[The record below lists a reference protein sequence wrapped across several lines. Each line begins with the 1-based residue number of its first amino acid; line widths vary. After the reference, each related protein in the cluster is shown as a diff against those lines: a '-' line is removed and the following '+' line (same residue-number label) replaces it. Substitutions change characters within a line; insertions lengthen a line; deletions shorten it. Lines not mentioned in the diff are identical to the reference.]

1 MRQHKSVKKHAA
13 MRVIF
18 MPGIGIKLPERRTR

>member
-1 MRQHKSVKKHAA
+1 MRQHKSMRKTVNKHAA

-18 MPGIGIKLPERRTR
+18 MLFSPPDRR